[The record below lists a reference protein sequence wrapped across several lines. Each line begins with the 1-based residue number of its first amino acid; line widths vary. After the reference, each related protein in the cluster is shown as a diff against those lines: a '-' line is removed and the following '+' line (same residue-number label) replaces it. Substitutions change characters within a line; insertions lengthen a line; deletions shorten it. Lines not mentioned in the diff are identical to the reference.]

1 MKIYLFLLLFIS
13 FQHYFTKKKKKVYKI
28 KKKAIVQNAKIK
40 QNIST
45 KNQKSDH
52 IFACIV
58 HSKNC
63 FSYKYN
69 ALEVIW
75 QYLYLIS
82 IIAARH

>member
-13 FQHYFTKKKKKVYKI
+13 FQHYFTKKVYKI

-63 FSYKYN
+63 FFYKYN

-82 IIAARH
+82 IIAAQH